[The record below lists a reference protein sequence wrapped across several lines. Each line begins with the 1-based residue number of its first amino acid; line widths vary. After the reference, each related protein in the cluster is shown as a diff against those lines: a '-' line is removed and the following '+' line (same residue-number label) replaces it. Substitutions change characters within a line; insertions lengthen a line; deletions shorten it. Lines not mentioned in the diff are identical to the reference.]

1 FNSVDHDKV
10 FKGLTSLREAGIFP
24 KWLVLDDGWQ
34 STSNS
39 DAPNGEQWMDHLT
52 SIKANGKFRD
62 EKEGTDLSRT
72 VKKAQEEF
80 GIDYF
85 LVWHAIAGYWAG
97 VDLDSPDLVKYKP
110 RRALLN
116 RPPGIVEVDPDM
128 KMFFRV
134 SKFLNKRFGVV
145 PPEKIRSFYDDYH
158 RYLRSQGVH
167 GVKVDAQS
175 VVNFLGP
182 GNGGSV
188 MLARAFHTAL
198 SKSVRKY
205 FSDSDGEKGEGGR
218 IIHCMCHD
226 SEILLQLPACYGRQP
241 VIRGSDD
248 FYPRDKGSHSPHI
261 YANAFNSLM
270 ISSCGLQDWDMFQ
283 TNIGDASWMH
293 AASRAVSGGPVYI
306 SDRPGDHNTEIL
318 RRMVLEDGGVLKPP
332 ANALPC
338 LKSLFVDPQR
348 EEDALLSIW
357 NECEAP
363 GHGVVAVFNLF
374 GSAWSQGRRTY
385 APVRTSSGALSGV
398 PVNGEPAGQN
408 GGEEGV
414 GVGGGVRP
422 SDCHRLLR
430 DHRAE
435 VKEAGIVGD
444 DSRYAV
450 YFHFGD
456 RLGVGG
462 LDDEH
467 PLVLSKGK
475 CEVAAISKVLTF
487 DTVAGT
493 EGKWASIGLVDMFN
507 AGGAIVSEKL
517 SYQGGRAQADMT
529 VKGSGRFLALCSLR
543 PAAVLF
549 DGKSVPFSH
558 SRDSEGVPSLE
569 LALPTG
575 YTGKPRSL
583 VVQWDKDSRLA
594 SDSGVNGSGR
604 PHGRVL

>member
-10 FKGLTSLREAGIFP
+10 FKGLTSLREAGICP

-72 VKKAQEEF
+72 VKRAQEEF

-134 SKFLNKRFGVV
+134 SKFLNKRFGIV
-145 PPEKIRSFYDDYH
+145 PPEKVRSFYDDYH

-175 VVNFLGP
+175 VVNFLGR

-198 SKSVRKY
+198 SKSVRKH

-248 FYPRDKGSHSPHI
+248 FYPRDKASHSPHI

-306 SDRPGDHNTEIL
+306 SDRPG
-318 RRMVLEDGGVLKPP
+318 
-332 ANALPC
+332 
-338 LKSLFVDPQR
+338 
-348 EEDALLSIW
+348 
-357 NECEAP
+357 
-363 GHGVVAVFNLF
+363 
-374 GSAWSQGRRTY
+374 
-385 APVRTSSGALSGV
+385 
-398 PVNGEPAGQN
+398 
-408 GGEEGV
+408 
-414 GVGGGVRP
+414 
-422 SDCHRLLR
+422 
-430 DHRAE
+430 
-435 VKEAGIVGD
+435 
-444 DSRYAV
+444 
-450 YFHFGD
+450 
-456 RLGVGG
+456 
-462 LDDEH
+462 
-467 PLVLSKGK
+467 
-475 CEVAAISKVLTF
+475 
-487 DTVAGT
+487 
-493 EGKWASIGLVDMFN
+493 
-507 AGGAIVSEKL
+507 
-517 SYQGGRAQADMT
+517 
-529 VKGSGRFLALCSLR
+529 
-543 PAAVLF
+543 
-549 DGKSVPFSH
+549 
-558 SRDSEGVPSLE
+558 
-569 LALPTG
+569 
-575 YTGKPRSL
+575 
-583 VVQWDKDSRLA
+583 
-594 SDSGVNGSGR
+594 
-604 PHGRVL
+604 